1 MSFFDFIDSYNSIFL
16 KTVHIPKETLAA
28 LTGEDAVVKSGGPVT
43 ADNAAGE
50 PIEGEAYECRLCHVL
65 SSIAYRRWKNFNTGK
80 LLNR

>member
-50 PIEGEAYECRLCHVL
+50 PIEGEV
-65 SSIAYRRWKNFNTGK
+65 
-80 LLNR
+80 